1 MLSRESMFLL
11 KGNSA
16 IRFGHVRIDVT
27 PPLPVCI
34 RSHPALQ
41 ISKSI
46 IIINALLFFLLI

>member
-27 PPLPVCI
+27 PPLPVRI

-46 IIINALLFFLLI
+46 TLL

>member
-27 PPLPVCI
+27 PSLPVRI

-46 IIINALLFFLLI
+46 TLL